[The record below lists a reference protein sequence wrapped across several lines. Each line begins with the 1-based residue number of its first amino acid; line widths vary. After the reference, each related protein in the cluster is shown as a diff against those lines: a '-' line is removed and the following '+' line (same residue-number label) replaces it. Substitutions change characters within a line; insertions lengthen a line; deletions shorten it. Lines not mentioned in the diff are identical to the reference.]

1 MKEGC
6 NNTKA
11 HLSSLA
17 PILQTL
23 FNLTPL
29 DEISLGGVRTGGSN
43 YTEVCTGL
51 WVGEGR
57 EQCDS
62 PWSWL
67 LRLLIDTSSIALLR
81 ALPFFFPFSS
91 FLFSVDYFYLSYL
104 FSSRWAAVV
113 SLEWRGIGDIRGTS
127 SHVFYPDILAVN

>member
-67 LRLLIDTSSIALLR
+67 LLR
-81 ALPFFFPFSS
+81 ALPFFFLSLLFFSPS
-91 FLFSVDYFYLSYL
+91 TTFISLIYLVVDGQ
-104 FSSRWAAVV
+104 R
-113 SLEWRGIGDIRGTS
+113 
-127 SHVFYPDILAVN
+127 

>member
-81 ALPFFFPFSS
+81 ALPFFFLSLLFFSPS
-91 FLFSVDYFYLSYL
+91 TTFISLIYLVVDGQ
-104 FSSRWAAVV
+104 R
-113 SLEWRGIGDIRGTS
+113 
-127 SHVFYPDILAVN
+127 